1 MLQFELTEE
10 EKVISRFKIFPI
22 PTEEQIKEIA
32 ELQKTYT
39 FYYKVKSE
47 SFNIFWVEGDVD
59 FPNKLISAITDILVR
74 SVEVSKD
81 PDLPEQSTCGLKDKP
96 TMKDT
101 ARYTSEFPLTPKQ
114 ADKIEPILHH
124 FFSDK
129 FTYVIED
136 NVLKAG
142 YKYTGYRALIDQ
154 LLKDIEDENI
164 LLFTVEN
171 ITEADAD
178 EIIIRAVKDEKEL
191 GGFIICQSKY
201 LKDNLHLLIRNKP
214 RFLKA
219 LKTHVREIKRD
230 SESFKRVLE
239 KYEKEVS
246 ERLSRHF
253 FGEFENRI
261 DKYAQLFDKFCNEM
275 REIRNLK

>member
-10 EKVISRFKIFPI
+10 EKVISRFKISPI

-74 SVEVSKD
+74 PVEMPKGQEI
-81 PDLPEQSTCGLKDKP
+81 PDQMTCRLKDKP
-96 TMKDT
+96 TTKGN
-101 ARYTSEFPLTPKQ
+101 AYYTKEFPLTPKQ
-114 ADKIEPILHH
+114 ADKIGPILYH

-136 NVLKAG
+136 NMLKVS
-142 YKYTGYRALIDQ
+142 YEYTAYRSPINQ
-154 LLKDIEDENI
+154 LLKDIEGENI

-171 ITEADAD
+171 ITEAGAD
-178 EIIIRAVKDEKEL
+178 ELISVVKGEYKLAE
-191 GGFIICQSKY
+191 IMIYQSRY
-201 LKDNLHLLIRNKP
+201 LKGDLHLLIKNEP
-214 RFLKA
+214 RL
-219 LKTHVREIKRD
+219 LKTLETHAKKIKRD
-230 SESFKRVLE
+230 SESF
-239 KYEKEVS
+239 
-246 ERLSRHF
+246 
-253 FGEFENRI
+253 
-261 DKYAQLFDKFCNEM
+261 
-275 REIRNLK
+275 

>member
-10 EKVISRFKIFPI
+10 EKVISRFKISPI
-22 PTEEQIKEIA
+22 PTEEQIKKIA

-81 PDLPEQSTCGLKDKP
+81 PEIPNQVTCGLKDKP
-96 TMKDT
+96 TTKGN
-101 ARYTSEFPLTPKQ
+101 AYYTEEFPLAPKQ
-114 ADKIEPILHH
+114 ADKIGPILYH

-136 NVLKAG
+136 NMLKVG
-142 YKYTGYRALIDQ
+142 YDYTGYRATINQ
-154 LLKDIEDENI
+154 LLKDIEGENI

-171 ITEADAD
+171 ITEAGAD
-178 EIIIRAVKDEKEL
+178 ELISVVKGEHKLAE
-191 GGFIICQSKY
+191 IMIYQSRY
-201 LKDNLHLLIRNKP
+201 LKGDLHLLIKNEP
-214 RFLKA
+214 RL
-219 LKTHVREIKRD
+219 LKTLETYAKKIKSD
-230 SESFKRVLE
+230 SESFKHVLE

-246 ERLSRHF
+246 ERLSRHL
-253 FGEFENRI
+253 FGEFENHI
-261 DKYAQLFDKFCNEM
+261 DKYAQLFDRFCNEM

>member
-1 MLQFELTEE
+1 MLRFELTEE
-10 EKVISRFKIFPI
+10 EKVISRFKISPI

-81 PDLPEQSTCGLKDKP
+81 PELPDQMTCGLKDKP
-96 TMKDT
+96 TTKGN
-101 ARYTSEFPLTPKQ
+101 AYYTKEFPLTPKQ
-114 ADKIEPILHH
+114 ADKIGPILYY

-136 NVLKAG
+136 NMLKVS
-142 YKYTGYRALIDQ
+142 YEYTAYRAPINQ
-154 LLKDIEDENI
+154 LLKDIEGENI

-171 ITEADAD
+171 ITEAGAD
-178 EIIIRAVKDEKEL
+178 ELISVVKGEYKLAE
-191 GGFIICQSKY
+191 IMIYQSRY
-201 LKDNLHLLIRNKP
+201 LKGDLHLLIKNEP
-214 RFLKA
+214 RL
-219 LKTHVREIKRD
+219 LKTLETHANKIKRD
-230 SESFKRVLE
+230 SESFKHVLE

-246 ERLSRHF
+246 ERPSRHL
-253 FGEFENRI
+253 FGGFENHI
-261 DKYAQLFDKFCNEM
+261 DKYAQLFDRFCNEM

>member
-10 EKVISRFKIFPI
+10 EKVISRFKISPI

-32 ELQKTYT
+32 GLQKTYT
-39 FYYKVKSE
+39 FYYKVKSD

-81 PDLPEQSTCGLKDKP
+81 PELPEQSTCGLKDKP
-96 TMKDT
+96 TTKDT

-114 ADKIEPILHH
+114 ADKIEPILHL

-129 FTYVIED
+129 FTYEIED
-136 NVLKAG
+136 NVLKAS
-142 YKYTGYRALIDQ
+142 YKYTGHHALINQ

-178 EIIIRAVKDEKEL
+178 ELIIRAVKDEKEL
-191 GGFIICQSKY
+191 GGFIICQSKF

-253 FGEFENRI
+253 FGEFENHI
-261 DKYAQLFDKFCNEM
+261 EKYAQLFDKFCNEM

>member
-10 EKVISRFKIFPI
+10 EKVISRFKISPI

-32 ELQKTYT
+32 ELQNTYT

-59 FPNKLISAITDILVR
+59 FPNKLISAVMDILVR

-81 PDLPEQSTCGLKDKP
+81 PELPEQSTCGLKDKP
-96 TMKDT
+96 TTKGN
-101 ARYTSEFPLTPKQ
+101 AYYTKEFPLTPKQ
-114 ADKIEPILHH
+114 ADKIGPILYH

-136 NVLKAG
+136 NMLKVS
-142 YKYTGYRALIDQ
+142 YEYTAYRAAINQ
-154 LLKDIEDENI
+154 LLKDIEGENI

-171 ITEADAD
+171 ITEAGAD
-178 EIIIRAVKDEKEL
+178 ELISVVKGEHKLAE
-191 GGFIICQSKY
+191 IMIYQSRY
-201 LKDNLHLLIRNKP
+201 LKGDLHLLIKNEP

-230 SESFKRVLE
+230 SESFKHVLE

-253 FGEFENRI
+253 FGEFEKHV
-261 DKYAQLFDKFCNEM
+261 DKYSQLFDKFCNEM

>member
-10 EKVISRFKIFPI
+10 EKVISRFKISPI

-32 ELQKTYT
+32 GLQKTYT

-81 PDLPEQSTCGLKDKP
+81 PESPEQSTCGLKEKP
-96 TMKDT
+96 TTKDT
-101 ARYTSEFPLTPKQ
+101 TRYTSEFPLTPKQ
-114 ADKIEPILHH
+114 ADIIEPILHH

-129 FTYVIED
+129 FTYEIED
-136 NVLKAG
+136 NVLKAS
-142 YKYTGYRALIDQ
+142 YKYTGHHALINQ

-178 EIIIRAVKDEKEL
+178 ELIIRAVKDEKEL

-246 ERLSRHF
+246 ERLSHHF
-253 FGEFENRI
+253 FGEFEKHV

>member
-10 EKVISRFKIFPI
+10 EKVISRFKISPI

-74 SVEVSKD
+74 PVEMPKGQEI
-81 PDLPEQSTCGLKDKP
+81 PDQMTCRLKDKP
-96 TMKDT
+96 TAKDVAYFT
-101 ARYTSEFPLTPKQ
+101 DEIPLTPKQ
-114 ADKIEPILHH
+114 AGKIGSILYL
-124 FFSDK
+124 FYSDK
-129 FTYVIED
+129 FTYLVEN
-136 NVLKAG
+136 NVLRVN
-142 YKYTGYRALIDQ
+142 YEYTSYRVLLNQ
-154 LLKDIEDENI
+154 LLEDIEGENV
-164 LLFTVEN
+164 LVFTVED
-171 ITEADAD
+171 ISEANAG
-178 EIIIRAVKDEKEL
+178 EFIRRVKDELE
-191 GGFIICQSKY
+191 GREFMIYQSKY
-201 LKDNLHLLIRNKP
+201 LEGNLNLLIRNESWI
-214 RFLKA
+214 LKV
-219 LKTHVREIKRD
+219 LESHVKKIKRD
-230 SESFKRVLE
+230 SESFKHVLE

-246 ERLSRHF
+246 ERLSRHL
-253 FGEFENRI
+253 FGEFENHI

>member
-74 SVEVSKD
+74 PVEVSKD
-81 PDLPEQSTCGLKDKP
+81 PEQSTCGLKDKP
-96 TMKDT
+96 TMKDS

-114 ADKIEPILHH
+114 ADKIEPILRH

-129 FTYVIED
+129 FTYVVED
-136 NVLKAG
+136 NVLKAS

-178 EIIIRAVKDEKEL
+178 ELIIRAVKDEKEL

-219 LKTHVREIKRD
+219 LKTHVREIKRCN
-230 SESFKRVLE
+230 ETFKHVFE

-246 ERLSRHF
+246 ERLSRHL

>member
-10 EKVISRFKIFPI
+10 EKVISRFKISPI

-81 PDLPEQSTCGLKDKP
+81 PELPDQMTCGLKDKP
-96 TMKDT
+96 TTKGN
-101 ARYTSEFPLTPKQ
+101 AYYTKEFPLTPKQ
-114 ADKIEPILHH
+114 ADKIGPILYH

-136 NVLKAG
+136 NMLKVS
-142 YKYTGYRALIDQ
+142 YEYTAYRAPINQ
-154 LLKDIEDENI
+154 LLKDIEGENI

-171 ITEADAD
+171 ITEAGAD
-178 EIIIRAVKDEKEL
+178 ELISVVKGEYKLAE
-191 GGFIICQSKY
+191 IMIYQNRY
-201 LKDNLHLLIRNKP
+201 LKGDLHLLIKNEP
-214 RFLKA
+214 RL
-219 LKTHVREIKRD
+219 LKTLETHAKKIKRD
-230 SESFKRVLE
+230 SESFKHVLE

-246 ERLSRHF
+246 ERLSRHL
-253 FGEFENRI
+253 FGEFENHI
-261 DKYAQLFDKFCNEM
+261 DKYAQLFDRFCNEM

>member
-10 EKVISRFKIFPI
+10 EKVISRFKISPI

-81 PDLPEQSTCGLKDKP
+81 PELPEQSTCGLKDKP
-96 TMKDT
+96 TTKGN
-101 ARYTSEFPLTPKQ
+101 AYYTKEFPLTPKQ
-114 ADKIEPILHH
+114 ADKIGPILYH

-136 NVLKAG
+136 NMLKVS
-142 YKYTGYRALIDQ
+142 YEYTAYRAPINQ
-154 LLKDIEDENI
+154 LLKDIEGENI

-171 ITEADAD
+171 ITEAGAD
-178 EIIIRAVKDEKEL
+178 ELISVVKGEYKLAE
-191 GGFIICQSKY
+191 IMIYQSRY
-201 LKDNLHLLIRNKP
+201 LKGDLHLLIKNEP
-214 RFLKA
+214 RL
-219 LKTHVREIKRD
+219 LKTLETHAKKIKRD
-230 SESFKRVLE
+230 SESFKHVLE

-246 ERLSRHF
+246 ERLSRHL
-253 FGEFENRI
+253 FGEFENHI

-275 REIRNLK
+275 REIQNLK

>member
-1 MLQFELTEE
+1 MLQFELTKE
-10 EKVISRFKIFPI
+10 EKVINRFKISPI

-81 PDLPEQSTCGLKDKP
+81 PELPEQSTCGLKDKP
-96 TMKDT
+96 TTKGNT
-101 ARYTSEFPLTPKQ
+101 YYTVEFSLTPKQ
-114 ADKIEPILHH
+114 ADKIGPILYH

-136 NVLKAG
+136 NMLKVSSE
-142 YKYTGYRALIDQ
+142 YTAYRASINQ
-154 LLKDIEDENI
+154 LLKDIEDEDI

-178 EIIIRAVKDEKEL
+178 ELIIHAVKDEDEL

-201 LKDNLHLLIRNKP
+201 LKGDLHFLIRNKP
-214 RFLKA
+214 RFIKA

-230 SESFKRVLE
+230 SESFKQIFE
-239 KYEKEVS
+239 KYETEI
-246 ERLSRHF
+246 RQRF
-253 FGEFENRI
+253 
-261 DKYAQLFDKFCNEM
+261 AQLWTVEQDVEYSQLFVEFYNEM
-275 REIRNLK
+275 RMVWDLKQ

>member
-1 MLQFELTEE
+1 
-10 EKVISRFKIFPI
+10 
-22 PTEEQIKEIA
+22 
-32 ELQKTYT
+32 
-39 FYYKVKSE
+39 
-47 SFNIFWVEGDVD
+47 
-59 FPNKLISAITDILVR
+59 
-74 SVEVSKD
+74 
-81 PDLPEQSTCGLKDKP
+81 
-96 TMKDT
+96 MKDS

-114 ADKIEPILHH
+114 ADKIEPILRH

-136 NVLKAG
+136 NVLKAS
-142 YKYTGYRALIDQ
+142 YKHTGYRALIDQ

-178 EIIIRAVKDEKEL
+178 ELIIRAVKDEKEL

-219 LKTHVREIKRD
+219 LKTHVREIKRCN
-230 SESFKRVLE
+230 ETFKHVFE

-246 ERLSRHF
+246 ERLSRHL

>member
-10 EKVISRFKIFPI
+10 EKVISRFKISPI

-47 SFNIFWVEGDVD
+47 TFNIFWVEGEVD
-59 FPNKLISAITDILVR
+59 FSNKLISAVMNILVR
-74 SVEVSKD
+74 PVEMPKGQEI
-81 PDLPEQSTCGLKDKP
+81 PDQMTCRLKDKP
-96 TMKDT
+96 TAKDVAYFT
-101 ARYTSEFPLTPKQ
+101 DEIPLTPKQ
-114 ADKIEPILHH
+114 ADKIGPILYH

-136 NVLKAG
+136 NMLKVSNE
-142 YKYTGYRALIDQ
+142 YTAYRAPINQ
-154 LLKDIEDENI
+154 LLKDIEGENI

-171 ITEADAD
+171 ITEAGAD
-178 EIIIRAVKDEKEL
+178 ELISVVKGEYKL
-191 GGFIICQSKY
+191 AKIMIYQRRY
-201 LKDNLHLLIRNKP
+201 LKGDLHLLIKNEP
-214 RFLKA
+214 RL
-219 LKTHVREIKRD
+219 LKTLETHAKKIKRD
-230 SESFKRVLE
+230 SESFKHVLE

-246 ERLSRHF
+246 ERLSRHL
-253 FGEFENRI
+253 FGEFENHI
-261 DKYAQLFDKFCNEM
+261 DKYAQLFDRFCNEM

>member
-1 MLQFELTEE
+1 MFQFELIEE
-10 EKVISRFKIFPI
+10 EKVINKFKISPI
-22 PTEEQIKEIA
+22 PTEDQIKEIA
-32 ELQKTYT
+32 ELQNTYT

-47 SFNIFWVEGDVD
+47 TFSIFWAEGEVD
-59 FPNKLISAITDILVR
+59 FPNKLISAVMDILVR

-81 PDLPEQSTCGLKDKP
+81 PELPEQSTCGLKDKP
-96 TMKDT
+96 TTKDT

-129 FTYVIED
+129 FTYEIED
-136 NVLKAG
+136 NVLKAS
-142 YKYTGYRALIDQ
+142 YKYTGHHALINQ

-178 EIIIRAVKDEKEL
+178 ELIIRAVKDEKEL
-191 GGFIICQSKY
+191 GGFIICQSKF

-253 FGEFENRI
+253 FGEFENHI

>member
-10 EKVISRFKIFPI
+10 EKVISRFKISPI

-81 PDLPEQSTCGLKDKP
+81 PELHDQMTCGLKDKP
-96 TMKDT
+96 TTKGNAYYTKD
-101 ARYTSEFPLTPKQ
+101 FPLTPKQ
-114 ADKIEPILHH
+114 ADKIGPILYH

-136 NVLKAG
+136 NMLKVS
-142 YKYTGYRALIDQ
+142 YEYTAYRSPINQ
-154 LLKDIEDENI
+154 LLKDIEGENI

-171 ITEADAD
+171 ITEAGAD
-178 EIIIRAVKDEKEL
+178 ELISVVKGEYKLAE
-191 GGFIICQSKY
+191 IMIYQNRY
-201 LKDNLHLLIRNKP
+201 LKGDLHLLIKNEP
-214 RFLKA
+214 RL
-219 LKTHVREIKRD
+219 LKTLETHAKKIKRD
-230 SESFKRVLE
+230 SESFKHVLE

-246 ERLSRHF
+246 ERLSRHL
-253 FGEFENRI
+253 FGEFENHI
-261 DKYAQLFDKFCNEM
+261 DKYAQLFDRFCNEM

>member
-1 MLQFELTEE
+1 MLQFELTKE
-10 EKVISRFKIFPI
+10 EKVINRFKISPI

-47 SFNIFWVEGDVD
+47 TFNIFWVEGDVD

-81 PDLPEQSTCGLKDKP
+81 PELPEQSTCGLMDKP
-96 TMKDT
+96 TMKGNT
-101 ARYTSEFPLTPKQ
+101 YYTVEFSLTPKQ
-114 ADKIEPILHH
+114 ADKIGPILYH

-136 NVLKAG
+136 NMLKVSSE
-142 YKYTGYRALIDQ
+142 YTAYSASINQ
-154 LLKDIEDENI
+154 LLKDIEDEDI

-178 EIIIRAVKDEKEL
+178 ELIIHAVKDEDEL

-201 LKDNLHLLIRNKP
+201 LKGDLHFLIRNKP
-214 RFLKA
+214 RFIKA

-230 SESFKRVLE
+230 SESFKQIFE
-239 KYEKEVS
+239 KYETEI
-246 ERLSRHF
+246 RQRF
-253 FGEFENRI
+253 
-261 DKYAQLFDKFCNEM
+261 AQLWTVEQDVEYSQLFVEFYNEM
-275 REIRNLK
+275 RMVWDLKQ

>member
-1 MLQFELTEE
+1 M
-10 EKVISRFKIFPI
+10 
-22 PTEEQIKEIA
+22 
-32 ELQKTYT
+32 
-39 FYYKVKSE
+39 
-47 SFNIFWVEGDVD
+47 
-59 FPNKLISAITDILVR
+59 DILVR
-74 SVEVSKD
+74 SVKVPKD
-81 PDLPEQSTCGLKDKP
+81 PEIPDQMTCRLKDKP
-96 TMKDT
+96 TAKDVAYFT
-101 ARYTSEFPLTPKQ
+101 DEILLTPKQ
-114 ADKIEPILHH
+114 AGKVEPILDL

-129 FTYVIED
+129 FTYVAED
-136 NVLKAG
+136 NKLKVS
-142 YKYTGYRALIDQ
+142 YKYTGYRALINQ

-178 EIIIRAVKDEKEL
+178 ELIIRAVQDEKEL

-201 LKDNLHLLIRNKP
+201 LKDSLHLLIRNKP

-239 KYEKEVS
+239 KCEKEVS

-253 FGEFENRI
+253 FGEFENHI
-261 DKYAQLFDKFCNEM
+261 DKYAQLFDRFCNEM